1 MSNVLLLELEEDIEK
16 RKEALFFL
24 LCFLSETREKATFS
38 ASNILKVILILEE
51 DVGTRSKL

>member
-1 MSNVLLLELEEDIEK
+1 MSNVLLLELEEDIEE

-38 ASNILKVILILEE
+38 ASNILKVILISEE
-51 DVGTRSKL
+51 DVGTRSEL